1 MPKRDT
7 YHHGD
12 LRQALIDAAVALI
25 GESDVSSLSLR
36 QVARRVGVSHAAPYR
51 HFKDKEALLAVVAE
65 EGFRNFTGY
74 LKRAV
79 ASAPNNPITQFI
91 ASGQAYLNFALEH
104 PTHYRVMFGE
114 FSTSKLT
121 HEPLIQ
127 ASNESFQVLVEIIT
141 HGQRQGLFREGDTRL
156 MALAAWTQVHGLAM
170 LVFSGRLSTG
180 DDFNVNISLAESLGQ
195 LLLQGLVKP
204 NYKQELSPPTIAPA
218 CPQPM

>member
-79 ASAPNNPITQFI
+79 AIAPNDPITQFM

-121 HEPLIQ
+121 YEPLVQ
-127 ASNESFQVLVEIIT
+127 ASDESFQVLVEIIT
-141 HGQRQGLFREGDTRL
+141 DGQRQGLFRDGEARL

-170 LVFSGRLSTG
+170 LVFSGRLG
-180 DDFNVNISLAESLGQ
+180 DGEDANGSISLAKSLGH
-195 LLLQGLVKP
+195 LLLQGLAEP
-204 NYKQELSPPTIAPA
+204 NVKQELLPPNPAPA
-218 CPQPM
+218 CSQPM